1 MDAFKLKW
9 EDIQRALAGEI
20 PAFPKYTTQIL
31 NLANQ
36 NAQGTRPRVV
46 GQMSDLI
53 TQFDGS
59 SYDEWIDWYE
69 PRKPAAIDDATSKVM
84 SMVLKIREAANQID
98 EAMVREWIRDLVLTK
113 TFTGFRFQ
121 QAILEE
127 LGARLN
133 LPVRIADASEESR
146 GIDGHIG
153 DTPVSVKPSTY
164 KQKSSLS
171 ETIEVPIIY
180 YEKTKT
186 GVKVDPSEL

>member
-9 EDIQRALAGEI
+9 EDIQRALVGEV

-53 TQFDGS
+53 TEFDGS
-59 SYDEWIDWYE
+59 SYNEWTSWYE
-69 PRKPAAIDDATSKVM
+69 SRKPSAIEDATARVM
-84 SMVLKIREAANQID
+84 SMVINIRDAVNQID
-98 EAMVREWIRDLVLTK
+98 EPMVREWIRDLVLTK

-133 LPVRIADASEESR
+133 LPIRTADASEESR
-146 GIDGHIG
+146 GIDGYIG

-164 KQKSSLS
+164 KQKSSLA

-180 YEKTKT
+180 YEKTKS

>member
-59 SYDEWIDWYE
+59 SYHEWSDWYE
-69 PRKPAAIDDATSKVM
+69 SRKPAAIDDATSKVM
-84 SMVLKIREAANQID
+84 SMVLKIREAADQID

-113 TFTGFRFQ
+113 TFEKR
-121 QAILEE
+121 LMPP
-127 LGARLN
+127 LG
-133 LPVRIADASEESR
+133 P
-146 GIDGHIG
+146 H
-153 DTPVSVKPSTY
+153 
-164 KQKSSLS
+164 
-171 ETIEVPIIY
+171 
-180 YEKTKT
+180 
-186 GVKVDPSEL
+186 

>member
-1 MDAFKLKW
+1 VDAFKLKW

-59 SYDEWIDWYE
+59 SYHEWSDWYE
-69 PRKPAAIDDATSKVM
+69 SRKPAAIDDATSKVM
-84 SMVLKIREAANQID
+84 SMVLKIREAADQID

-133 LPVRIADASEESR
+133 LPVRIADAREESR
-146 GIDGHIG
+146 GIDGYIG